1 MIENDI
7 FNFLK
12 SDATLLALLGGS
24 ATDYKIY
31 PDKAPQGNDGN
42 PINPPYIVYS
52 NDIGSTADE
61 IVGEDRIQL
70 TVVGTDKAETDA
82 IRDRIKTILDIQDHN
97 GTSYTIK
104 VITSSTYYI
113 YYSRLT
119 SGFSLFNKESGQDT
133 NEKVYTMF
141 FNLLYQ
147 KI

>member
-12 SDATLLALLGGS
+12 SDATLLGLLGTTAAAPG
-24 ATDYKIY
+24 IY
-31 PDKAPQGNDGN
+31 PDKAPQGDDNN

-70 TVVGTDKAETDA
+70 TIVGANKAQVDG

-97 GTSYTIK
+97 GTNYTIK

-119 SGFSLFNKESGQDT
+119 SGFSLFNKESGPDT
-133 NEKVYTMF
+133 TEKVYSMF
-141 FNLLYQ
+141 FNIEYQ
-147 KI
+147 KK